1 MPLPGPIPENAP
13 VPETESELRE
23 HLQAVTAS
31 ERRLRQLMNAD
42 PFAFLIGTT
51 GGEVRYMNP
60 ALREMLGYSAAEVE
74 RGGVRWD
81 KLTPPEF
88 ADRDLQAIQE
98 LQQHGRCRLYEK
110 EFIAH
115 DGRRVPI
122 LLGASVISDAEGGEE
137 VAVFIADL
145 SALQHAQKALRER
158 DVSIAISD
166 ERSRQLLRANPF
178 GMTIGRPDGRV
189 EYANES
195 MLHMLGYTSADIDT
209 GKLNFWEI
217 TAPEHL
223 AISRAAVQQVL
234 QTGSCPAYEKD
245 YFHRDGHRIS
255 VLVGSTLIPNLEG
268 GYDIASFITDLT
280 ELKKTQRALEASQ
293 KQLNEQFAELE
304 TLYQTAPIGLA
315 FFDPKEYRYLRLN
328 DAQAKIV
335 GKPKSEILGKTLTE
349 IAPIE
354 GLRELFDSV
363 AAGKPLV
370 NYPLEG
376 ELPERPGEHRH
387 WTVNYFP
394 VFSQT
399 GELTGI
405 TAASLEVT
413 DIHRAE
419 NALRESE
426 KLAAVGR
433 LASSISHEIN
443 NPLEAITNLLY
454 LARHETDEQK
464 RNEYLDT
471 AQHEVGRVSQIA
483 TQTLR
488 FHRQPGR
495 PSKLTAGELIDPV
508 IALYAGRLANSGIR
522 IERRYISTTTFRCME
537 GDMRQVMNNLIG
549 NAIDAMR
556 GTGGVLHVRSLD
568 TVDPHTGQPQV
579 RITVADTGYG
589 MTDETRR
596 RAFDPFYTTKGIS
609 GTGLGL
615 WISKGIVD
623 KHSGKLRV
631 RSCQQPGHT
640 GTVFH
645 LYMPVHSP
653 LSDGPHA

>member
-1 MPLPGPIPENAP
+1 MPLPGHTPENEQLAL
-13 VPETESELRE
+13 SDAELRE
-23 HLQAVTAS
+23 RLQAVTAS
-31 ERRLRQLMNAD
+31 EQRLRQLMNAD
-42 PFAFLIGTT
+42 PFAFLIGDVD
-51 GGEVRYMNP
+51 GGIRYMNP
-60 ALREMLGYSAAEVE
+60 ALREMLGYSAAEIE
-74 RGGVRWD
+74 EGSISWRNI
-81 KLTPPEF
+81 TPPEF
-88 ADRDLQAIQE
+88 ANRDLHALEE
-98 LQQHGRCRLYEK
+98 LHQHGRCRLYEK
-110 EFIAH
+110 EFVAH
-115 DGRRVPI
+115 DGHRVPV
-122 LLGASVISDAEGGEE
+122 LVGASIISGEQGEQE
-137 VAVFIADL
+137 VVVFIADL
-145 SALQHAQKALRER
+145 SALQHARRELREK
-158 DVSIAISD
+158 DVSIAVSD

-178 GMTIGRPDGRV
+178 GMTISRADGVV
-189 EYANES
+189 EYANDS
-195 MLHMLGYTSADIDT
+195 MLKMLGYTSTDIDS
-209 GKLNFWEI
+209 GRLNFWEI
-217 TAPEHL
+217 TPPEYMET
-223 AISRAAVQQVL
+223 SRNAVQQVL
-234 QTGSCPAYEKD
+234 ETGTCPAYEKE
-245 YFHRDGHRIS
+245 YIHRDGHRIPA
-255 VLVGSTLIPNLEG
+255 LIGSTLIPNLEG

-280 ELKKTQRALEASQ
+280 ELKKTQSALEASQ

-363 AAGKPLV
+363 AAGKPLI
-370 NYPLEG
+370 NYHLEG

-405 TAASLEVT
+405 TAATLEVT

-419 NALRESE
+419 DALRESE

-454 LARHETDEQK
+454 LARHETDETR
-464 RNEYLDT
+464 RNEFLDT

-488 FHRQPGR
+488 FHRQSGR
-495 PSKLTAGELIDPV
+495 PSTLTAGELVDPV
-508 IALYAGRLANSGIR
+508 LALYAGRLSNSGIR
-522 IERRYISTTTFRCME
+522 IERRYVSTTAFRCME

-556 GTGGVLHVRSLD
+556 GTGGVLYVRSLD
-568 TVDPHTGQPQV
+568 TVDPHTGEPQV

-589 MTDETRR
+589 MTAETKR
-596 RAFDPFYTTKGIS
+596 RAFDPFYTTKGIG

-623 KHSGKLRV
+623 KHGGKLSV
-631 RSCQQPGHT
+631 HSCKQPKHT

-645 LYMPVHSP
+645 LYMPVNSLVP
-653 LSDGPHA
+653 ENPTE